1 MIKAVLERR
10 RGHTGCESRAR
21 RHAGIDMEMGTA
33 VGEMLSC
40 RVRRSL
46 RPDFHVCTV
55 CLQDVCRPGVWV
67 VHLVSVPICISA
79 FFFFL
84 TEKLRKLVSNFMSI
98 YTRHIC
104 LNDYRTACDV
114 QEC

>member
-1 MIKAVLERR
+1 M
-10 RGHTGCESRAR
+10 
-21 RHAGIDMEMGTA
+21 
-33 VGEMLSC
+33 
-40 RVRRSL
+40 
-46 RPDFHVCTV
+46 
-55 CLQDVCRPGVWV
+55 

>member
-84 TEKLRKLVSNFMSI
+84 QKNSVS
-98 YTRHIC
+98 
-104 LNDYRTACDV
+104 
-114 QEC
+114 